1 MKQGADNGIDS
12 IMRASLS
19 HSWLAFEGALVG
31 PAFARCDHLDT

>member
-19 HSWLAFEGALVG
+19 HSWLAFEGG
-31 PAFARCDHLDT
+31 FGGARLCQV